1 MYKTDITDKEW
12 WVYDILGNLGWIAY
26 YVGLVLLIVKRTDLV
41 KGTLFTVFVVLEVIC
56 AVGILVGIAE
66 LINERINK
74 LDRVLPKIRL
84 YRGFGSLTYS
94 GLAAALI
101 SLVHLIIAYT
111 VNVNS
116 GIVTLWVMVIG
127 AVFCF
132 VFGRL
137 LFVRYKVQKQ

>member
-26 YVGLVLLIVKRTDLV
+26 YVGLVLLIVKGTDLV